1 MESPPLKF
9 KLEGKASATSVSM
22 HPAVSIG
29 EKITPSIECG
39 APLTIHLQNCQRDS
53 IDL

>member
-9 KLEGKASATSVSM
+9 TLEGKKSTTSISM
-22 HPAVSIG
+22 HLAVPIE
-29 EKITPSIECG
+29 EKIAPSIECG